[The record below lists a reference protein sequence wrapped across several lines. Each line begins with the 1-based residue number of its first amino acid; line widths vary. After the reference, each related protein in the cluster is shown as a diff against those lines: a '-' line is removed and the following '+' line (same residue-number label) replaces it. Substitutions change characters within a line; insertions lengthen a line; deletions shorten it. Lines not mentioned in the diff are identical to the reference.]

1 MIVVAGVGPGN
12 PKLLTVQVK
21 EAIESFDHV
30 IAFGRVSQSLVS
42 IRPDITEVTRV
53 SDLEDKIKGKDQVL
67 VLASGDPLF
76 YGVTKYLMSLG
87 IQVEE
92 VYPGISSLQ
101 YFASRLKKPWN
112 DYRLISL
119 HGRDF
124 NFKEFEKNPLAIS
137 LLDKDHSPSWLSNEL
152 KIHGFSGKLIVGYRL
167 SYDDE
172 LIEEIEIGQ
181 EASDID
187 ALAVAVIEIEMA
199 K

>member
-21 EAIESFDHV
+21 EAIESFQHV
-30 IAFGRVSQSLVS
+30 IAFGRVSQSLAS
-42 IRPDITEVTRV
+42 IRPDIIEVTRV
-53 SDLEDKIKGKDQVL
+53 SDLKDEIEGKDQVL

-76 YGVTKYLMSLG
+76 YGVTKYLMSIG
-87 IQVEE
+87 IPVKE

-101 YFASRLKKPWN
+101 YFACRLKKPWN

-124 NFKEFEKNPLAIS
+124 NFHEFKKNPLAIS
-137 LLDKDHSPSWLSNEL
+137 LLDKDHSPGWLSKEL
-152 KIHGFSGKLIVGYRL
+152 KNQGFSGKLIVGYRL

-172 LIEEIEIGQ
+172 MIEEIEIGQ
-181 EASDID
+181 EASDMD
-187 ALAVAVIEIEMA
+187 ALAVAVIEIEMV